1 MTIINPYTAKCL
13 KCGHKELRFG
23 LMSFNTMV
31 GMPNDLVEEYPVGCP
46 ECGDVD
52 FDVYDE
58 DEDEDEDED
67 G

>member
-31 GMPNDLVEEYPVGCP
+31 GIPNDLVEEYPVGCP
-46 ECGDVD
+46 ECGDVG
-52 FDVYDE
+52 FDVYFE
-58 DEDEDEDED
+58 DDDED

>member
-1 MTIINPYTAKCL
+1 
-13 KCGHKELRFG
+13 
-23 LMSFNTMV
+23 MSFNTMV

-58 DEDEDEDED
+58 DEVEVEVED